1 MASYVATNA
10 FSDDY
15 KNPRGIP
22 RMEFVANVEEFVK
35 KRGVS
40 IDQILRTFSEQHSKY
55 KLMEHK
61 LNQNLA
67 SHNQKIPEI
76 TKTLEALDFL
86 KKKHEADETATTQYA
101 LTDLVFCEAEIPPQ
115 ESVHLWLGA
124 NVMVEYTVSEAKV
137 LLEKNLAASKR
148 NLESTQEDLAW
159 LKDQIVVCEVNS
171 SRLYNYD
178 VVRRR
183 EAAEKEAAEKK

>member
-10 FSDDY
+10 FADDY

-22 RMEFVANVEEFVK
+22 RMEFVENVEEFVK

-40 IDQILRTFSEQHSKY
+40 VESILRAFSEQHSKY

-86 KKKHEADETATTQYA
+86 KKKHEAEETATTQYA
-101 LTDLVFCEAEIPPQ
+101 LTDLVFCEAEVPPQ
-115 ESVHLWLGA
+115 KSVHLWLGA
-124 NVMVEYTVSEAKV
+124 NVMVEYTIDEAKA

-159 LKDQIVVCEVNS
+159 LKDQTVVCEVNS

-178 VVRRR
+178 VVTRR
-183 EAAEKEAAEKK
+183 EKEAAEKK